1 MHMHSGV
8 YMTKK
13 KKGGERTS
21 KTSVSSKKDLEV
33 GNSSDLEFT
42 VETGKSISAISR
54 RVADMSSEGWWP
66 LGGAFFFYTDNGTPA
81 FAQSLSRKEKSNPKV
96 KYLIQ
101 TGKSPSALASR
112 VNLKIAEGLNPI
124 GSGFVFRSDDGTLI
138 YCQTMVS
145 GKEFDGN

>member
-1 MHMHSGV
+1 MHMHSGID
-8 YMTKK
+8 MTKNK
-13 KKGGERTS
+13 VGEKPS
-21 KTSVSSKKDLEV
+21 KTSVSKKNLKEV
-33 GNSSDLEFT
+33 NSSNLEFT

-81 FAQSLSRKEKSNPKV
+81 FAQSLSRKENTNLGV

-101 TGKSPSALASR
+101 TGKSPSALATR
-112 VNLKIAEGLNPI
+112 VNSKIAEGMYPM

-145 GKEFDGN
+145 GKEFEGN

>member
-8 YMTKK
+8 YMAKK

-81 FAQSLSRKEKSNPKV
+81 FAQSLSRKEKSNPVV

>member
-13 KKGGERTS
+13 KKGGEKTS
-21 KTSVSSKKDLEV
+21 KTSVSKKDLKVE
-33 GNSSDLEFT
+33 NSSDLEFT

-81 FAQSLSRKEKSNPKV
+81 FAQSLSRKENSNLGV

-112 VNLKIAEGLNPI
+112 VNLKIAEGINPI

-145 GKEFDGN
+145 GKEFEGN